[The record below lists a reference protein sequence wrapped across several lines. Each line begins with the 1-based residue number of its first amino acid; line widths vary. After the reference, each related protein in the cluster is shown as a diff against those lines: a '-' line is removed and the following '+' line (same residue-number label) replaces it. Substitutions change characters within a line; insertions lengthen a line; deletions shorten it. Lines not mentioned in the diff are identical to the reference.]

1 MDCFGRR
8 WMLLQMLLGMASIW
22 RHPQSKYFT
31 ACFRDHNRRQ
41 RRISTKETNRKKAQ
55 KLADEYEKASRTK
68 RTLKQAQ
75 AVLDRLHEELS
86 GEKVVRI
93 SFRQYLNDWLKA
105 KEAETARTTMTFYR
119 GSLNKFVQFLGNRSN
134 EPIREITKQ
143 DVVAFRNSLI
153 KQVSAK
159 TANHDL
165 KALKMMFKGARRD
178 SIITEDPTEFVEP
191 VRRERASKIK
201 RPFTLEELR
210 RISDLASDE
219 WRSMILFG
227 LYSGQRLGD
236 IATLRWNNID
246 LVRNELRL
254 STRKT
259 GRTMI
264 LPLAAPLR
272 KHITSLHFADDSSA
286 PMHPKA
292 FDLVERQHKT
302 GNLSNQFADLLA
314 AAGLREKKNHKNTG
328 KGRGSRRDV
337 EPLSFHSLRR
347 TATTI
352 LHEAGVPAAV
362 AQALIGHDSEAIHEL
377 YVSVGSEALQKA
389 AAALPEI

>member
-1 MDCFGRR
+1 
-8 WMLLQMLLGMASIW
+8 MLLQMLLGMASIW
-22 RHPQSKYFT
+22 KHPQSKYFT
-31 ACFRDHNRRQ
+31 ACFRDHNGRQ

-55 KLADEYEKASRTK
+55 KLADEYERASRTK

-105 KEAETARTTMTFYR
+105 EEAETARTTMTFYR
-119 GSLNKFVQFLGNRSN
+119 SLNKFVQFLGNRSN

-165 KALKMMFKGARRD
+165 KALKMMFKSARRD
-178 SIITEDPTEFVEP
+178 NVITEDPTEFVEA
-191 VRRERASKIK
+191 VRRERVSKIK
-201 RPFTLEELR
+201 RPFIMAELR
-210 RISDLASDE
+210 SVLDLASDE

-246 LVRNELRL
+246 LQRNELRL

-272 KHITSLHFADDSSA
+272 KHITALQFAGNSSV

-314 AAGLREKKNHKNTG
+314 AAGLRVKKNHKNTG

-362 AQALIGHDSEAIHEL
+362 AQALIGHDSEAVHEL
-377 YVSVGSEALQKA
+377 YVSVGREALQKA
-389 AAALPEI
+389 AEALPEV

>member
-1 MDCFGRR
+1 
-8 WMLLQMLLGMASIW
+8 
-22 RHPQSKYFT
+22 
-31 ACFRDHNRRQ
+31 
-41 RRISTKETNRKKAQ
+41 
-55 KLADEYEKASRTK
+55 
-68 RTLKQAQ
+68 
-75 AVLDRLHEELS
+75 
-86 GEKVVRI
+86 
-93 SFRQYLNDWLKA
+93 
-105 KEAETARTTMTFYR
+105 MTFYR
-119 GSLNKFVQFLGNRSN
+119 GSLNKFVQFLGNRFD
-134 EPIREITKQ
+134 EPISEITKQ
-143 DVVAFRNSLI
+143 DVVAFRSSLI

-165 KALKMMFKGARRD
+165 KALKMMFKSARRD
-178 SIITEDPTEFVEP
+178 SVITEDPTEFVEP
-191 VRRERASKIK
+191 VRRERASNIK
-201 RPFTLEELR
+201 RPFTLAELR
-210 RISDLASDE
+210 SILDLASDE

-227 LYSGQRLGD
+227 LYTGQRLGD
-236 IATLRWNNID
+236 VATLRWNNID
-246 LVRNELRL
+246 LVRDELRL

-272 KHITSLHFADDSSA
+272 KHIESLHFEDDPSV
-286 PMHPKA
+286 PIHPKA

-314 AAGLREKKNHKNTG
+314 AAGLREKKNHKGTG

-362 AQALIGHDSEAIHEL
+362 ARALIGHDSEAVHEL
-377 YVSVGSEALQKA
+377 YVSVGREALQKA
-389 AAALPEI
+389 TKALPEL

>member
-1 MDCFGRR
+1 
-8 WMLLQMLLGMASIW
+8 MLLQMLLGMASIW
-22 RHPQSKYFT
+22 KHPQSKYFT
-31 ACFRDHNRRQ
+31 ACFRDHNGRQ
-41 RRISTKETNRKKAQ
+41 RRITTKETSRKNAQ
-55 KLADEYEKASRTK
+55 KLADEFEKAARTK
-68 RTLKQAQ
+68 RTLKQAR

-86 GEKVVRI
+86 GEKIVRTA
-93 SFRQYLNDWLKA
+93 FRQYLNEWLKA
-105 KEAETARTTMTFYR
+105 KDAETARSTMSFYR
-119 GSLNKFVQFLGNRSN
+119 GSLNKFAQFLGNRLD
-134 EPIREITKQ
+134 EPMSEITKQ

-165 KALKMMFKGARRD
+165 KALKMMFKSARRD
-178 SIITEDPTEFVEP
+178 GVITDDPTEFVEP

-201 RPFTLEELR
+201 RPFTLAELR
-210 RISDLASDE
+210 SILDLASDE

-236 IATLRWNNID
+236 VATLRWSNID
-246 LVRNELRL
+246 LLHDELRL

-259 GRTMI
+259 AKTMI
-264 LPLAAPLR
+264 LPLAATLR
-272 KHITSLHFADDSSA
+272 KHIASLDVTGDPAA
-286 PMHPKA
+286 PIHPKA

-314 AAGLREKKNHKNTG
+314 AAGLREKKNHKSTG
-328 KGRGSRRDV
+328 KGRGSRRGV

-352 LHEAGVPAAV
+352 LHEAGVLAAV
-362 AQALIGHDSEAIHEL
+362 AQALIRHDSEAMHEL
-377 YVSVGSEALQKA
+377 YVSVGREALQKA

>member
-1 MDCFGRR
+1 
-8 WMLLQMLLGMASIW
+8 MASIW

-31 ACFRDHNRRQ
+31 ACFRDHNGRQ
-41 RRISTKETNRKKAQ
+41 RRISTKETNRKNAQ

-68 RTLKQAQ
+68 RTLRQAQ

-86 GEKVVRI
+86 GEKIVRI
-93 SFRQYLNDWLKA
+93 SFRRCLNDWLKA

-119 GSLNKFVQFLGNRSN
+119 GSLNKFVLFLGDRSDQ
-134 EPIREITKQ
+134 PIREITKQ
-143 DVVAFRNSLI
+143 DVVAFRNSLM
-153 KQVSAK
+153 KQISAK

-165 KALKMMFKGARRD
+165 KALKMMFKSARRD
-178 SIITEDPTEFVEP
+178 SVITEDPTEFVESI
-191 VRRERASKIK
+191 RRERVSKIK
-201 RPFTLEELR
+201 RPFTLAELR
-210 RISDLASDE
+210 SILDLTSDE

-246 LVRNELRL
+246 LQRNELRL

-259 GRTMI
+259 GKAII

-272 KHITSLHFADDSSA
+272 KHISSLNFAGDPSA
-286 PMHPKA
+286 PIHPKA

-314 AAGLREKKNHKNTG
+314 SAGLREKKNHKGIG

-362 AQALIGHDSEAIHEL
+362 AQALIGHDSEAMHEL
-377 YVSVGSEALQKA
+377 YVSVGHEALRKA